1 MLIANDKN
9 DPTSAAHCIVE
20 GMDAI
25 DDTIPST
32 PLQLATCNV
41 SPIRTDTCR
50 QKNGSCD

>member
-9 DPTSAAHCIVE
+9 DPSAAHCIVE

-32 PLQLATCNV
+32 PLQLETYLL
-41 SPIRTDTCR
+41 SEPIHVVK
-50 QKNGSCD
+50 KNGSCD